1 MFVDHGQ
8 MGGEMQTAREV
19 ILTELARWQQCQKD
33 IKGLLAMPA
42 LTVVNESRL
51 KRLQRAVEHQ
61 IAKCQAAL
69 QEQQMK

>member
-1 MFVDHGQ
+1 MFVDEGQ

-19 ILTELARWQQCQKD
+19 ILAELARWQQCQKD

-42 LTVVNESRL
+42 L
-51 KRLQRAVEHQ
+51 
-61 IAKCQAAL
+61 